1 MKQIFCCLL
10 AILCLSGC
18 ASSLQEKTESV
29 SNQTAPVSSQQ
40 QVKQDEQEMVQ
51 PEKNLPLEGKVICV
65 DPGHE
70 VTNLREQEPINPYSS
85 ETKEAFVGGTTGKN
99 QTEEQLNLSVG
110 LKLQA
115 LLEKEGATVVLPCDW
130 LRFRRLCNHIQAGQF
145 YALYGC
151 DRLAA
156 LYRVWQQRLRQR

>member
-1 MKQIFCCLL
+1 MKQLLCCLL
-10 AILCLSGC
+10 ITMCLSGC
-18 ASSLQEKTESV
+18 AFRLKQKTESV
-29 SNQTAPVSSQQ
+29 SGQTEPVSSQQ

-85 ETKEAFVGGTTGKN
+85 ETKEAFVAGTTGKN
-99 QTEEQLNLSVG
+99 QTEEHLNLSVG

-115 LLEKEGATVVLPCDW
+115 LL
-130 LRFRRLCNHIQAGQF
+130 
-145 YALYGC
+145 
-151 DRLAA
+151 
-156 LYRVWQQRLRQR
+156 